1 MDRKIIEENLTNSI
15 KEHSIPD
22 GFIKVTD
29 NPVSGLSSEQKVI
42 LNRRANEMFNKGN
55 IEDARRIYITT
66 GYSDGL
72 TRVGNYYLS
81 KHQSL
86 KALKAYTLAHNKRE
100 ASQIYEDIAKVISR
114 LLNEKLIFKNNLKI
128 WSAKKNGRIYFSIKY
143 AFE

>member
-42 LNRRANEMFNKGN
+42 LNRRANETFNKGN

-86 KALKAYTLAHNKRE
+86 KALNAYTLAHNKRE
-100 ASQIYEDIAKVISR
+100 ASQIYYDFVKVIST
-114 LLNEKLIFKNNLKI
+114 LLNEK
-128 WSAKKNGRIYFSIKY
+128 
-143 AFE
+143 

>member
-1 MDRKIIEENLTNSI
+1 
-15 KEHSIPD
+15 
-22 GFIKVTD
+22 
-29 NPVSGLSSEQKVI
+29 
-42 LNRRANEMFNKGN
+42 MFNKGN

-100 ASQIYEDIAKVISR
+100 ASQIYEDIAKVIST
-114 LLNEKLIFKNNLKI
+114 LLNEK
-128 WSAKKNGRIYFSIKY
+128 
-143 AFE
+143 

>member
-29 NPVSGLSSEQKVI
+29 NPVTGLTSEQKVV
-42 LNRRANEMFNKGN
+42 LNRKANEMFNKGN

-81 KHQSL
+81 KNQSL
-86 KALKAYTLAHNKRE
+86 KALKAYTLAHNKRD
-100 ASQIYEDIAKVISR
+100 AKPIYEDIAKVISA
-114 LLNEKLIFKNNLKI
+114 LLKEK
-128 WSAKKNGRIYFSIKY
+128 
-143 AFE
+143 